1 MKKGI
6 LVSLFLLS
14 FLAIEA
20 QQVLPNGQRM
30 RQRVVD
36 RTPGTTSAQRNP
48 EFNVERAI
56 GLTIY
61 DIERVAK
68 KVGVKKSKDNY
79 KKLEKIFKDFNKEM
93 NQVKRINGFL
103 LSQAKTKVEAAQ
115 TQVLETREYSILE
128 KAYKEVSEGFKPI
141 TAEIKSQEEK
151 LDKNLKEVLS
161 EKQFKKWKKLQ
172 NKMKRKG

>member
-1 MKKGI
+1 
-6 LVSLFLLS
+6 
-14 FLAIEA
+14 
-20 QQVLPNGQRM
+20 M

-61 DIERVAK
+61 DIERVTK
-68 KVGVKKSKDNY
+68 KIGVKKSKDNH
-79 KKLEKIFKDFNKEM
+79 KKVVKIFKDFNKEM

-141 TAEIKSQEEK
+141 TAEIKTQEEA
-151 LDKNLKEVLS
+151 LDKKLKEALS
-161 EKQFKKWKKLQ
+161 EKQFKKWKNLQ
-172 NKMKRKG
+172 RKMKRKG

>member
-128 KAYKEVSEGFKPI
+128 KTYKEVSEGFKPI

-151 LDKNLKEVLS
+151 LDKKLKEVLS

>member
-6 LVSLFLLS
+6 LLSLFVLS
-14 FLAIEA
+14 FLTVEA

-30 RQRVVD
+30 RQRVVN

-48 EFNVERAI
+48 EFNVEKAI

-61 DIERVAK
+61 DIERITK
-68 KVGVKKSKDNY
+68 KVGIKKSNDNY
-79 KKLEKIFKDFNKEM
+79 NKVEKIFKDFNKEM

-103 LSQAKTKVEAAQ
+103 LSQAKSKVESAQ

-141 TAEIKSQEEK
+141 TAEIKTQEEG
-151 LDKNLKEVLS
+151 LDKKLKEVLS
-161 EKQFKKWKKLQ
+161 DKQFKKWKKLQ
-172 NKMKRKG
+172 TKMKRKG